1 MATLSFKNINKIYEN
16 NVQAVFDFNLEVED
30 KEFVVFVGPSG
41 CGKSTT
47 LRMIAGLEDITG
59 GQLLIDG
66 LLVNNIVPK
75 DRDIAMV
82 FQSYALYPHMTVY
95 GNMAFALKLRKV
107 RFPLYEEN
115 PEADSIR
122 NENKLLFSDIKKIN
136 RQIKKAKDANELIAN
151 RDELYQ
157 RLFANE
163 EKIKPLLK
171 QKVGISE
178 LDIKETEALLKRLE
192 KELLKN
198 RKALANNASMME
210 KLKVKAEST
219 NEEEKKQEILES
231 IQLLENYNSIL
242 KDNTNQTEIQI
253 ETNQEKLKHFQNDEV
268 PLFEL
273 RKHNRF
279 EIDLEVYK
287 TAKIL
292 DLVNY
297 LYRKPAAL
305 SGGQRQR
312 VALGRAIVRHPKVFL
327 MDEPLSNLDAK
338 LRVQMR
344 NEITKIHKA
353 VGATTI
359 YVTHDQTEAM
369 TMADRIV
376 VMKDGYIQQIGVPK
390 AVYDDPDNMFVA
402 GFIGSPAM
410 NFING
415 IFEKDS
421 FIVKSEDEAKEDVK
435 IKLPKEAIKLLGEY
449 EGKEVV
455 LGVRPENIY
464 LNKDSNNK
472 KPTSPMKMKCDF
484 VELLGYEY
492 VLYTAI
498 NGQKLVIKTQN
509 QENVKAEQMFEVC
522 FNEDLLFFFDKETT
536 KRIR

>member
-16 NVQAVFDFNLEVED
+16 NVQAVFDFNLEVDD
-30 KEFVVFVGPSG
+30 KEFIVFVGPSG

-107 RFPLYEEN
+107 RFPLYEDN

-122 NENKLLFSDIKKIN
+122 NENQTLFLEIKKIN
-136 RQIKKAKDANELIAN
+136 RQIKKAKEINGLLEQ

-157 RLFANE
+157 KIFANE

-178 LDIKETEALLKRLE
+178 LDIKETEALLRRLD
-192 KELLKN
+192 KELKSNRNLLAKN
-198 RKALANNASMME
+198 AALIE
-210 KLKVKAEST
+210 KLKAKEQSVTEQ
-219 NEEEKKQEILES
+219 EKKDEILES
-231 IQLLENYNSIL
+231 IQLLENYNNIV

-273 RKHNRF
+273 RKHNRY

-344 NEITKIHKA
+344 NEITKIHRA

-415 IFEKDS
+415 VFEKDS
-421 FIVKSEDEAKEDVK
+421 FVVKSEEFGKDLK
-435 IKLPKEAIKLLGEY
+435 IKLPKESIKLLSEY

-464 LNKDSNNK
+464 LDKDSNNK
-472 KPTSPMKMKCDF
+472 KPTASMKMKCDF

-498 NGQKLVIKTQN
+498 NGQRLVIKTQN
-509 QENVKAEQMFEVC
+509 QEGIKAEQEFDVC